1 MPKEIHPY
9 AVLLR
14 PIITEKTT
22 VLTGSDKYVF
32 EVDLRANKNQIRE
45 AVQVAFNV
53 RVAEVNTMVMKG
65 KPKRFGRKITNRPD
79 WKKAIVTLVP
89 GDKIELFEGI

>member
-1 MPKEIHPY
+1 MPKELHPY

-22 VLTGSDKYVF
+22 VLTGQDKYVF
-32 EVDLRANKNQIRE
+32 EVDIRANKNQIRE

-53 RVAEVNTMVMKG
+53 RVVEVNTMTMKG
-65 KPKRFGRKITNRPD
+65 KPKRFGRRVVNRPN
-79 WKKAIVTLVP
+79 WKKAIVTLLP